1 MSRSP
6 HFALRSAAWLLTLA
20 LVALPVVGV
29 MQGWFAVGRW
39 PLRQLR
45 IDGPFEHV
53 STAQV
58 QGAVRPHAAPGF
70 FAVRLDEVRTAVE
83 KLPWVGSVDVRKR
96 WPDVLEVRLRERS
109 AAAVWLGAELVD
121 VEGELFPVPRDSV
134 PPGLPRFAGPRPRV
148 REVLDF
154 YREVEPQLGEH
165 AMQLAAVQMSRRGG
179 WLLRLTDGTELMLGS
194 KDARTRLARFL
205 AVQAPLADPSSRMAR
220 VDLRYANGFAVAW
233 QPVPVSPAPGVA
245 TDPITP
251 TSAIAP
257 APEAAAESL
266 ATPVDGANPSPD
278 GRGVGERGG
287 TCANPECK
295 ALPEADVETPA
306 SPAPHPRSHPGPAGV
321 IGRTSS
327 ARERARSPRRER
339 EETQM
344 HFQEPTRA

>member
-1 MSRSP
+1 MSRSS

-45 IDGPFEHV
+45 IDGPFDRV

-58 QGAVRPHAAPGF
+58 QAAVRPHAAPGF
-70 FAVRLDEVRTAVE
+70 FAVRLDEVRAAVE

-96 WPDVLEVRLRERS
+96 WPDVLEVRLRERN
-109 AAAVWLGAELVD
+109 AAAVWLGSELVD
-121 VEGELFPVPRDSV
+121 VDGKLFSVPRASV

-165 AMQLAAVQMSRRGG
+165 AMRLAAVQMSRRGG
-179 WLLRLTDGTELMLGS
+179 WLLRLTDGTELVLGS

-205 AVQAPLADPSSRMAR
+205 AVQAPLADPSARMAR

-233 QPVPVSPAPGVA
+233 QAVPPSASPSMAPDPIASPPATAPTPPAPSRGNGVPP
-245 TDPITP
+245 D
-251 TSAIAP
+251 SAIP
-257 APEAAAESL
+257 AP
-266 ATPVDGANPSPD
+266 VDLLSIPAFPRLSAN
-278 GRGVGERGG
+278 
-287 TCANPECK
+287 TC
-295 ALPEADVETPA
+295 LQET
-306 SPAPHPRSHPGPAGV
+306 
-321 IGRTSS
+321 
-327 ARERARSPRRER
+327 
-339 EETQM
+339 
-344 HFQEPTRA
+344 TRA

>member
-1 MSRSP
+1 MSRAS

-58 QGAVRPHAAPGF
+58 QAAVRPHARPGF
-70 FAVRLDEVRTAVE
+70 FAVRLDDVRAAVE

-121 VEGELFPVPRDSV
+121 VDGKLFSVPRDSV

-165 AMQLAAVQMSRRGG
+165 AMRLAAVQMSRRGG
-179 WLLRLTDGTELMLGS
+179 WLLRLTDGTELVLGS
-194 KDARTRLARFL
+194 KDARARLARFL
-205 AVQAPLADPSSRMAR
+205 AVQGPLVDPAARMAR

-233 QPVPVSPAPGVA
+233 QPIPPSAAPGMLP
-245 TDPITP
+245 DP
-251 TSAIAP
+251 
-257 APEAAAESL
+257 
-266 ATPVDGANPSPD
+266 V
-278 GRGVGERGG
+278 
-287 TCANPECK
+287 
-295 ALPEADVETPA
+295 LPPPA
-306 SPAPHPRSHPGPAGV
+306 SPRTPSAPDPGNEAPPDPAIPAPV
-321 IGRTSS
+321 DPLSTPVVPQLSALTCSSQATS
-327 ARERARSPRRER
+327 RA
-339 EETQM
+339 
-344 HFQEPTRA
+344 

>member
-1 MSRSP
+1 MSRSS

-58 QGAVRPHAAPGF
+58 QAAVRPHAASGF
-70 FAVRLDEVRTAVE
+70 FAVRLDAVRAAVE
-83 KLPWVGSVDVRKR
+83 KLPWVATVDVRKR

-121 VEGELFPVPRDSV
+121 VEGELFSVPRESV
-134 PPGLPRFAGPRPRV
+134 PAGLPRFAGPRPRV

-165 AMQLAAVQMSRRGG
+165 SMRLAAVQMSRRGG
-179 WLLRLTDGTELMLGS
+179 WLLRLTEGTELVLGS
-194 KDARTRLARFL
+194 KDARPRLARFL
-205 AVQAPLADPSSRMAR
+205 AVEGPLVDPSARMAR

-233 QPVPVSPAPGVA
+233 QPIPPSASPSMVPDPILPPPTAAPTLPAPDRGNEVPP
-245 TDPITP
+245 D
-251 TSAIAP
+251 SAIP
-257 APEAAAESL
+257 AP
-266 ATPVDGANPSPD
+266 VDPLSIPAVPQLSAH
-278 GRGVGERGG
+278 
-287 TCANPECK
+287 TC
-295 ALPEADVETPA
+295 
-306 SPAPHPRSHPGPAGV
+306 S
-321 IGRTSS
+321 
-327 ARERARSPRRER
+327 
-339 EETQM
+339 
-344 HFQEPTRA
+344 FQETFRA